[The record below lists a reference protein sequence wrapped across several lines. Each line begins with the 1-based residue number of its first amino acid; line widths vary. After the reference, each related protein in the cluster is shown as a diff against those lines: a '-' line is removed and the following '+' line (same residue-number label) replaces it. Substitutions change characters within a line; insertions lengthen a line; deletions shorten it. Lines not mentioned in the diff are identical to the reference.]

1 MNLSRDE
8 KDYLIQA
15 EFALFPQQVL
25 HHTHSHPLHLI
36 GLPIV
41 SDRPSDASFCRRCG
55 LPKAWRPFFQK
66 LTDPQ
71 NCAFGTPQHRKAMR
85 SNPKAA
91 AERLLSF
98 HADLLAGKPAA
109 TTGPRSAGAPNSEPG
124 GAALDPDAAEATRA
138 RAVCEERV
146 EAIGHE
152 MEAAITEVDLQV
164 GQGDEEALLEEDAE
178 LCRRMFFL
186 ADDRLE
192 EVPVPRHICA
202 HGLLCVSSHYLLPP
216 PPPSSAPLQCPPSP
230 ALLLLLLAHKAAVA
244 NRPLRGLHL

>member
-1 MNLSRDE
+1 MAAFLE
-8 KDYLIQA
+8 
-15 EFALFPQQVL
+15 
-25 HHTHSHPLHLI
+25 
-36 GLPIV
+36 
-41 SDRPSDASFCRRCG
+41 
-55 LPKAWRPFFQK
+55 K

-71 NCAFGTPQHRKAMR
+71 NCAFGTPKHRKAMR

-164 GQGDEEALLEEDAE
+164 GPGDEEAPAFEW
-178 LCRRMFFL
+178 
-186 ADDRLE
+186 
-192 EVPVPRHICA
+192 
-202 HGLLCVSSHYLLPP
+202 PP
-216 PPPSSAPLQCPPSP
+216 
-230 ALLLLLLAHKAAVA
+230 
-244 NRPLRGLHL
+244 